1 MWINNKQRPSVSHT
15 FVLTHMHTHTRTSV
29 HTHTHTPAFPNSAPP
44 NCSSSSA
51 LQNIPHMPQ
60 IQKTD
65 LFGISLIW
73 GKGHCGIRLSLNIH
87 FILYFFKC
95 HEDGGV
101 WIWQCTWINNICHPP
116 SFSAW
121 PPLSSWIV
129 SSLCQGSPPS
139 VRRTV
144 APNPCWNLIT
154 TALFNWNGI
163 DEGGQEGDNRACSI
177 WSPSLSFL
185 SHSLSH
191 FFYPCKAQM
200 VFIYFFFFLSMSAP
214 ASFCSDE

>member
-1 MWINNKQRPSVSHT
+1 
-15 FVLTHMHTHTRTSV
+15 
-29 HTHTHTPAFPNSAPP
+29 
-44 NCSSSSA
+44 
-51 LQNIPHMPQ
+51 MPQ

-65 LFGISLIW
+65 LFRISLIW

-87 FILYFFKC
+87 FIFYFFKC

-101 WIWQCTWINNICHPP
+101 RIWQCTWINNICHPP

-200 VFIYFFFFLSMSAP
+200 VFFFFFYFFFINVSACFFLLWWIESKEALRL
-214 ASFCSDE
+214 FQITEGVKKKKGGQG